1 MQDFCKAQLVLRFF
15 VSSFRLRQDTTG
27 QTNDQQLRNL
37 EMYLD
42 SLKEHETILKTSKE
56 KWFLQRNQCNLF
68 VCVVVTVISLLFFI
82 NKNIK
87 DYLETN
93 TKAVEFG
100 V

>member
-1 MQDFCKAQLVLRFF
+1 
-15 VSSFRLRQDTTG
+15 
-27 QTNDQQLRNL
+27 
-37 EMYLD
+37 MYLD

-56 KWFLQRNQCNLF
+56 KMVSSKKLVRF
-68 VCVVVTVISLLFFI
+68 VCLCSRNCNFFAFFFF